1 MTEEYKQVA
10 DLITANTI
18 FCTKEVL
25 TSDEAARYLG
35 ISKSYLYK
43 LTMRKQI
50 PHFKPMG
57 KLCYFNRLELESWL
71 QSNRVATADERQ
83 QPIAGSGR
91 GVKIKIKKLN
101 PLAIAPTKAHATD
114 AGFDLYATSKTYDND
129 NNVVYGCGL
138 AFEIPEGYMGLVF
151 PRSSNAKKSLLLSN
165 SVGVIDAG
173 YRGEVTAKF
182 KRLYPI
188 SQGEYAIGERFAQL
202 IIMPIPA
209 VEFEVVEEL
218 SESERGVGGYGS
230 SGK

>member
-1 MTEEYKQVA
+1 M
-10 DLITANTI
+10 
-18 FCTKEVL
+18 
-25 TSDEAARYLG
+25 
-35 ISKSYLYK
+35 
-43 LTMRKQI
+43 
-50 PHFKPMG
+50 
-57 KLCYFNRLELESWL
+57 
-71 QSNRVATADERQ
+71 
-83 QPIAGSGR
+83 
-91 GVKIKIKKLN
+91 KIKIKKIN
-101 PLAIAPTKAHATD
+101 PFAIAPTKAHATD

-173 YRGEVTAKF
+173 YRGEVAAKF

-202 IIMPIPA
+202 IVMPIPA
-209 VEFEVVEEL
+209 VEFEEAEEL

>member
-1 MTEEYKQVA
+1 M
-10 DLITANTI
+10 
-18 FCTKEVL
+18 
-25 TSDEAARYLG
+25 
-35 ISKSYLYK
+35 
-43 LTMRKQI
+43 
-50 PHFKPMG
+50 
-57 KLCYFNRLELESWL
+57 
-71 QSNRVATADERQ
+71 
-83 QPIAGSGR
+83 
-91 GVKIKIKKLN
+91 KIKVKRLN
-101 PLAIAPTKAHATD
+101 ELAMLPTKAHATD
-114 AGFDLYATSKTYDND
+114 AGFDLYAASKTYDND
-129 NNVVYGCGL
+129 GNVVYGCGL

-165 SVGVIDAG
+165 SVGVIDSG

-209 VEFEVVEEL
+209 VEFEEAEEL

>member
-1 MTEEYKQVA
+1 M
-10 DLITANTI
+10 
-18 FCTKEVL
+18 
-25 TSDEAARYLG
+25 
-35 ISKSYLYK
+35 
-43 LTMRKQI
+43 
-50 PHFKPMG
+50 
-57 KLCYFNRLELESWL
+57 
-71 QSNRVATADERQ
+71 
-83 QPIAGSGR
+83 
-91 GVKIKIKKLN
+91 KIKVKRLN
-101 PLAIAPTKAHATD
+101 ELAILPTKAHSTD

-129 NNVVYGCGL
+129 GNVVYGCGL

-151 PRSSNAKKSLLLSN
+151 PRSSNANKLLLLSN

-202 IIMPIPA
+202 IVMPIPA
-209 VEFEVVEEL
+209 VEFEEAEEL

>member
-1 MTEEYKQVA
+1 M
-10 DLITANTI
+10 
-18 FCTKEVL
+18 
-25 TSDEAARYLG
+25 
-35 ISKSYLYK
+35 
-43 LTMRKQI
+43 
-50 PHFKPMG
+50 
-57 KLCYFNRLELESWL
+57 
-71 QSNRVATADERQ
+71 
-83 QPIAGSGR
+83 
-91 GVKIKIKKLN
+91 KIKVKRLN
-101 PLAIAPTKAHATD
+101 ELAMLPTKAHATD

-129 NNVVYGCGL
+129 GNVVYGCGL

-209 VEFEVVEEL
+209 VEFVEAEEL

>member
-1 MTEEYKQVA
+1 M
-10 DLITANTI
+10 
-18 FCTKEVL
+18 
-25 TSDEAARYLG
+25 
-35 ISKSYLYK
+35 
-43 LTMRKQI
+43 
-50 PHFKPMG
+50 
-57 KLCYFNRLELESWL
+57 
-71 QSNRVATADERQ
+71 
-83 QPIAGSGR
+83 
-91 GVKIKIKKLN
+91 KIKVKRLN
-101 PLAIAPTKAHATD
+101 ELAMLPTKAHATD

-129 NNVVYGCGL
+129 GNVVYGCGL

-202 IIMPIPA
+202 IVMPIPD
-209 VEFEVVEEL
+209 VEFELAEEL